1 MSQFSA
7 SPAVM
12 ATRAPQLVERDDPQR
27 ALWRKLDYYPT
38 PPWAARAG
46 ALLISGLDPD
56 AFSVWEPACGQGHM
70 AEALMS
76 TAVFGVL
83 RASDLHAHGFGAVH
97 DFLEPDLP
105 ESLTDPAPDWV
116 VTNPPFRHAAAFV
129 QRGLEVATSG
139 VAILAR
145 LAFME
150 SATRFDLLFGEC
162 PVSVVAPFIER
173 VPMQLGRY
181 DPRGDT
187 ATAYAWFIW
196 RKGAPPTPG
205 PILSPIPPGTRLALT
220 HGDDARRWAP
230 LAPAPLLE
238 HEPAP

>member
-1 MSQFSA
+1 MSRFSA

-12 ATRAPQLVERDDPQR
+12 ATRAPELVEQDDPQR

-46 ALLISGLDPD
+46 ALLIRELDPET
-56 AFSVWEPACGQGHM
+56 FSLWEPACGEGHM

-76 TAVFGVL
+76 TAVFGAM
-83 RASDLHAHGFGAVH
+83 RASDLHAHGYGEVH
-97 DFLEPDLP
+97 DFLGAAPLP
-105 ESLTDPAPDWV
+105 GMTSPPDWV

-150 SATRFDLLFGEC
+150 SATRFDLLFGAR

-173 VPMQLGRY
+173 VPMQLGRF

-196 RKGAPPTPG
+196 RKGAPPAPG

-238 HEPAP
+238 PEP